1 MTVQDVATHNSQVIA
16 HLDGRLRGL
25 EKSRESGDNISM
37 IRNLE
42 SSLKQAIKKKDTE
55 ALQKLAFR
63 NSQTISQLNDQLSAL
78 EHGAGG
84 DSRRAS

>member
-42 SSLKQAIKKKDTE
+42 SSLKQAIKKKTRKPCKNWHFVIHK
-55 ALQKLAFR
+55 QYH
-63 NSQTISQLNDQLSAL
+63 N
-78 EHGAGG
+78 
-84 DSRRAS
+84 